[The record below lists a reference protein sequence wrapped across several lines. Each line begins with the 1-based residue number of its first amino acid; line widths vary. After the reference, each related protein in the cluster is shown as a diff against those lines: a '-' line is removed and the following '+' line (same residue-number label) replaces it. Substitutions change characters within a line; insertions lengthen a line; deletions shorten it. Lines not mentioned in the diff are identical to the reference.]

1 MLLYNRAQAQAIA
14 QGYTVI
20 KTTDDLKNIRKNLSG
35 KYILMADI
43 DLSSIDNWDPIGD
56 SSNKFTGTFDDNG
69 YVFNKHTLSGY

>member
-20 KTTDDLKNIRKNLSG
+20 KTANDLKNIRKNLSG

-43 DLSSIDNWDPIGD
+43 DLSSIDNWDPIGG
-56 SSNKFTGTFDDNG
+56 SSNYSFTGTYDNNR
-69 YVFNKHTLSGY
+69 YCA